1 MGITR
6 NTVASSRRRNTK
18 KRIKNIPTENRFI
31 RIQNNRPYIN
41 MYEAQKLLLPIPS
54 PLIKVE
60 GDNTIRS
67 MRRFINDQSYG
78 LNWYMNRLDLSRN
91 VSEEKM
97 EKYILDAASIYI
109 YNEPGKFSSSNDSDK
124 APENFE
130 HPDDMPPIDK
140 GLSELNIT
148 KEDFKI

>member
-1 MGITR
+1 
-6 NTVASSRRRNTK
+6 
-18 KRIKNIPTENRFI
+18 
-31 RIQNNRPYIN
+31 
-41 MYEAQKLLLPIPS
+41 
-54 PLIKVE
+54 
-60 GDNTIRS
+60 
-67 MRRFINDQSYG
+67 
-78 LNWYMNRLDLSRN
+78 MNRLDLSRN

-124 APENFE
+124 DPENFE